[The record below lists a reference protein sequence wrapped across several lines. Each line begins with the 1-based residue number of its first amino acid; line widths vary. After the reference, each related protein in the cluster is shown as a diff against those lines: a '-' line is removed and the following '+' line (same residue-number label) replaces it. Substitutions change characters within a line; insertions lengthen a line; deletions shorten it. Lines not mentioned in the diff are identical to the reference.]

1 MNQNPSASYLIRK
14 LHNDELDNAFALI
27 WRVFEKFVAPDY
39 TDEGIAFFYR
49 QFISRQDFRNDFL
62 NNLQTM
68 YGSFDHDKLV
78 GVLSI
83 SKNHHIS
90 CVFVEENYHRKG
102 VATELFGRVI
112 SELRQHGVEKIL
124 LNASPY
130 AVPFYHAIGFT
141 NTDTER
147 IWHGIRYTPME
158 MYL

>member
-1 MNQNPSASYLIRK
+1 
-14 LHNDELDNAFALI
+14 
-27 WRVFEKFVAPDY
+27 
-39 TDEGIAFFYR
+39 
-49 QFISRQDFRNDFL
+49 
-62 NNLQTM
+62 
-68 YGSFDHDKLV
+68 
-78 GVLSI
+78 
-83 SKNHHIS
+83 
-90 CVFVEENYHRKG
+90 VFVDENYHRKG